1 MKNSLLLLTI
11 VFLFSCSSSDK
22 NDKTNKVSDAKNV
35 EDTGLVK
42 PLIDSI
48 SDYDMSTVDKKNSK
62 EFKENLM
69 KIEREYGNQWSFCD
83 CVIKGDSINKAFAKP
98 DISDVEF
105 DRLSKR
111 FDEIDEKC
119 RAFRIQ
125 NPNIT
130 PEERNSHEKKVKNC
144 LKNEGIIL

>member
-35 EDTGLVK
+35 EDTGLVA

-48 SDYDMSTVDKKNSK
+48 SDYDMSTVDQKNSK

-105 DRLSKR
+105 DRLSNR